1 MGRLQRFEF
10 LDYFLG
16 SLHCEPPLMI
26 MCLLVRYCRF
36 GGYKSPCKAC
46 PPSTRVTCL
55 GVLFDTINFTT
66 YVTPH
71 RLLEQQTEL
80 LLKWLTKKSVPKTEL
95 QSLIG
100 KLAFVSKCVR
110 PGRLFLTHI
119 LDTLHSLRCNHHRV
133 TLSAEFQKDIHW

>member
-1 MGRLQRFEF
+1 
-10 LDYFLG
+10 
-16 SLHCEPPLMI
+16 MI

-55 GVLFDTINFTT
+55 GVLFDTINFTA

-71 RLLEQQTEL
+71 RLLELQTEL

-119 LDTLHSLRCNHHRV
+119 LDTLHSLRRNHHRV
-133 TLSAEFQKDIHW
+133 TLSAEFQKDIRW